1 MSKKNKVLLGGGGA
15 VLLIILVLVS
25 ASAKREKGIEVRF
38 ETVGRKDLVAAV
50 TASGKIQPKK
60 KVDISADITGRIT
73 RIAVRE
79 GDLVQKGQFLL
90 QIDPTIYQANLQR
103 AQAARSQAEAGAVQ
117 ARATR
122 DQSARALTRTKELHE
137 QNPNLISQEQLE
149 QAQTAS
155 DIADANL
162 TASQHLVE
170 QSRAGLQE
178 ARDQLAKTHLVAP
191 MAGRVTRLAV
201 EEGEVAVPG
210 TFSRETGLLLTIS
223 DLSVIQTKVQVD
235 ETDVVRLHLGDS
247 VEVTIDAFPDTTFV
261 GRVTKVSNSAI
272 LTGASAV
279 AGAQSDRAVD
289 YEVEIT
295 LSNPPAEVRPDLSA
309 TARIVTDTR
318 KQALAIPIIALTV
331 RENTPVSTEQRPARG
346 QAEAATPPRT
356 PSDTS
361 HKGAG
366 GANKKEAE
374 GVFLVHNGVAT
385 FHAVKVGIAGEEHF
399 EVVDGVHQGD
409 TIVAGPYQA
418 IRDLKEGAH
427 VRPSKESSDTT
438 ARRRS

>member
-1 MSKKNKVLLGGGGA
+1 MSKRNKVLLGGGGA
-15 VLLIILVLVS
+15 VLLIILVMVS
-25 ASAKREKGIEVRF
+25 ASAKRDKGIEVRF
-38 ETVGRKDLVAAV
+38 EQVGRRDLVAAV

-79 GDLVQKGQFLL
+79 GDFVQKGQFLL
-90 QIDPTIYQANLQR
+90 QIDPTIYEANMQR
-103 AQAARSQAEAGAVQ
+103 ATAAMSSAEAGSVQ
-117 ARATR
+117 ARANR
-122 DQSARALTRTKELHE
+122 DQSQRSLQRTKELRE
-137 QNPNLISQEQLE
+137 QNPNLVSQEQLE
-149 QAQTAS
+149 QAQTAF
-155 DIADANL
+155 DIAEANL
-162 TASQHLVE
+162 TAAQHNVE
-170 QSRAGLQE
+170 QSRAGLRE

-223 DLSVIQTKVQVD
+223 DLSVIQTKVNVD

-272 LTGASAV
+272 LTAASA
-279 AGAQSDRAVD
+279 ATGQNDRAVD

-295 LSNPPAEVRPDLSA
+295 LANPPAEVRPDLSA
-309 TARIVTDTR
+309 TARIVTDSR

-346 QAEAATPPRT
+346 TAQAATPT
-356 PSDTS
+356 VDSAK
-361 HKGAG
+361 HNAQGAG
-366 GANKKEAE
+366 NKKEAE

-399 EVVDGVHQGD
+399 EVVEGVHQGD

-418 IRDLKEGAH
+418 IRDLKEGAR
-427 VRPSKESSDTT
+427 VRASKEAGDTT
-438 ARRRS
+438 SRRRS

>member
-1 MSKKNKVLLGGGGA
+1 MSKRNKVLLGSGIGA
-15 VLLIILVLVS
+15 LVVVLILVS

-38 ETVGRKDLVAAV
+38 ETVGKRDLVAAV

-103 AQAARSQAEAGAVQ
+103 ANAAMSSSQAGQVQ
-117 ARATR
+117 AQASR
-122 DQSARALTRTKELHE
+122 DQSQRALQRTKELRE
-137 QNPNLISQEQLE
+137 QNPNLVSQEQLE
-149 QAQTAS
+149 QAQTAF
-155 DIADANL
+155 DIAEANL
-162 TASQHLVE
+162 TASAHLVE

-191 MAGRVTRLAV
+191 MTGRVTRLAV

-210 TFSRETGLLLTIS
+210 TFSRDVGLLLTIS

-235 ETDVVRLHLGDS
+235 ETDVVRLHMGDS

-261 GRVTKVSNSAI
+261 GRVTKISNSAI
-272 LTGASAV
+272 LTAASQIG
-279 AGAQSDRAVD
+279 GAQSDRAVD

-318 KQALAIPIIALTV
+318 KQAVAIPIIALTV
-331 RENTPVSTEQRPARG
+331 RENTPVSTEEKPSRG
-346 QAEAATPPRT
+346 TAQAATPAT
-356 PSDTS
+356 ADTGR
-361 HKGAG
+361 KG
-366 GANKKEAE
+366 GANKKETE

-385 FHAVKVGIAGEEHF
+385 FHPVKVGIAGEEHF
-399 EVVDGVHQGD
+399 EVVEGVHPGD

-427 VRPSKESSDTT
+427 VRPSRESTDTT
-438 ARRRS
+438 RRRS

>member
-1 MSKKNKVLLGGGGA
+1 MSTRNKVLVGA
-15 VLLIILVLVS
+15 GAAALIVGLVLIS
-25 ASAKREKGIEVRF
+25 AGARRDRGVEVRF
-38 ETVGRKDLVAAV
+38 EKVSRKDLVAAV

-103 AQAARSQAEAGAVQ
+103 AQAAMSQAEAGAVQ

-223 DLSVIQTKVQVD
+223 DPSVIQTKVQVD

-247 VEVTIDAFPDTTFV
+247 VEVTIDAFPDTTFI
-261 GRVTKVSNSAI
+261 GRVTKISDSAI
-272 LTGASAV
+272 LT
-279 AGAQSDRAVD
+279 AGSSSLTGSQNDRAVD
-289 YEVEIT
+289 YQVEIT
-295 LSNPPAEVRPDLSA
+295 L
-309 TARIVTDTR
+309 
-318 KQALAIPIIALTV
+318 
-331 RENTPVSTEQRPARG
+331 
-346 QAEAATPPRT
+346 
-356 PSDTS
+356 
-361 HKGAG
+361 
-366 GANKKEAE
+366 AN
-374 GVFLVHNGVAT
+374 
-385 FHAVKVGIAGEEHF
+385 
-399 EVVDGVHQGD
+399 
-409 TIVAGPYQA
+409 
-418 IRDLKEGAH
+418 
-427 VRPSKESSDTT
+427 
-438 ARRRS
+438 

>member
-1 MSKKNKVLLGGGGA
+1 MSKRNKVLLGGGGA
-15 VLLIILVLVS
+15 VLLIVLVMVS
-25 ASAKREKGIEVRF
+25 ASAKRDKGIEVRF
-38 ETVGRKDLVAAV
+38 ETVGKRDLVAAV

-60 KVDISADITGRIT
+60 KVDVSADITGRIT

-103 AQAARSQAEAGAVQ
+103 ANAAMSSSQAGQVQ
-117 ARATR
+117 AQASR
-122 DQSARALTRTKELHE
+122 DQSQRALQRTKELRE
-137 QNPNLISQEQLE
+137 QNPNLVSQEQLE
-149 QAQTAS
+149 QAQTAF
-155 DIADANL
+155 DIAEANL
-162 TASQHLVE
+162 TAAAHLVE

-191 MAGRVTRLAV
+191 MTGRVTRLAV

-235 ETDVVRLHLGDS
+235 ETDVVRLHMGDS

-261 GRVTKVSNSAI
+261 GRVTKISNSAI
-272 LTGASAV
+272 LTAASQV
-279 AGAQSDRAVD
+279 GGAQSDRAVD

-295 LSNPPAEVRPDLSA
+295 LSNPPTEVRPDLSA

-318 KQALAIPIIALTV
+318 KQAVAIPIIALTV
-331 RENTPVSTEQRPARG
+331 RENTPVSSEQKPARG
-346 QAEAATPPRT
+346 TAQAATPAAT
-356 PSDTS
+356 DTS
-361 HKGAG
+361 RKGVG

-385 FHAVKVGIAGEEHF
+385 FRPVKVGIAGEEHF
-399 EVVDGVHQGD
+399 EVVEGVHQGD

-427 VRPSKESSDTT
+427 VRPSRESNDTT
-438 ARRRS
+438 RRRS

>member
-1 MSKKNKVLLGGGGA
+1 MSKRNKVLLGGGGA

-25 ASAKREKGIEVRF
+25 SSAKREKGIEVRF
-38 ETVGRKDLVAAV
+38 EQVGRRDLVAAV

-73 RIAVRE
+73 RIGVRE
-79 GDLVQKGQFLL
+79 GDYVQKGQFLL
-90 QIDPTIYQANLQR
+90 QIDPTIYQANMQR
-103 AQAARSQAEAGAVQ
+103 ATAAMSSAEASSVQ
-117 ARATR
+117 ARANR
-122 DQSARALTRTKELHE
+122 DQSQRSLQRTKELRE

-149 QAQTAS
+149 QAQTAFE
-155 DIADANL
+155 IADANF
-162 TASQHLVE
+162 TAAQHMVE
-170 QSRAGLQE
+170 QSRAGLRE

-223 DLSVIQTKVQVD
+223 DLSVIQTKVNVD

-247 VEVTIDAFPDTTFV
+247 VEVTIDAFPDTTFI
-261 GRVTKVSNSAI
+261 GRVTKVANSAI
-272 LTGASAV
+272 LSAASA
-279 AGAQSDRAVD
+279 ATGSNDRAVD

-295 LSNPPAEVRPDLSA
+295 LANPPSEVRPDLSA

-318 KQALAIPIIALTV
+318 KQVLSIPIIALTV

-346 QAEAATPPRT
+346 TAQAAPPATDSAKRAAQ
-356 PSDTS
+356 
-361 HKGAG
+361 G
-366 GANKKEAE
+366 GAKKEAE

-385 FHAVKVGIAGEEHF
+385 FHPVKVGIAGEEHF
-399 EVVDGVHQGD
+399 EVVEGVQPGD

-418 IRDLKEGAH
+418 IRDLKEGAR
-427 VRPSKESSDTT
+427 VRPSRESSDTT
-438 ARRRS
+438 SRRQS

>member
-1 MSKKNKVLLGGGGA
+1 MSKRNKVLLGSGIG
-15 VLLIILVLVS
+15 VLVVVLIMVS

-38 ETVGRKDLVAAV
+38 ETVGRRDLVAAV

-60 KVDISADITGRIT
+60 KVDISADITGRVT

-79 GDLVQKGQFLL
+79 GDYVQKGQFLL

-103 AQAARSQAEAGAVQ
+103 AQAAMSSAEAGAVQ

-122 DQSARALTRTKELHE
+122 DQSQRALQRTKELRE

-149 QAQTAS
+149 QAQTAF
-155 DIADANL
+155 DIAEANL
-162 TASQHLVE
+162 TAAQHLVE

-178 ARDQLAKTHLVAP
+178 SRDQLAKTHLVAP

-223 DLSVIQTKVQVD
+223 DLSVIQAKVKVD

-247 VEVTIDAFPDTTFV
+247 VEVSIDAFPDTTFL
-261 GRVTKVSNSAI
+261 GRVTKVSNSSVRDA
-272 LTGASAV
+272 TATSG
-279 AGAQSDRAVD
+279 QNDRAVD
-289 YEVEIT
+289 YDVEVT
-295 LSNPPAEVRPDLSA
+295 LDKPPTDIRPDLSA

-318 KQALAIPIIALTV
+318 RQVLSIPIIALTV
-331 RENTPVSTEQRPARG
+331 REPKPVSTEARPV
-346 QAEAATPPRT
+346 
-356 PSDTS
+356 DTS
-361 HKGAG
+361 TARK
-366 GANKKEAE
+366 KKETE
-374 GVFLVHNGVAT
+374 GVFVVEKGVAT
-385 FHAVKVGIAGEEHF
+385 FRPVKVGIAGDEYF
-399 EVVDGVHQGD
+399 EVLDGLKEGE

-418 IRDLKEGAH
+418 IRDLKDGAR
-427 VRPSKESSDTT
+427 VRAMKQAADTT
-438 ARRRS
+438 KRRKTA